1 MKKIYFLL
9 LFFAFLSQN
18 GSAQSPTID
27 NSFNP
32 NDNGTYQQNIG
43 TKSALLPDG
52 KLLSVYENPSI
63 GLFRDIIRLNADGSI
78 DETFNYTDQ
87 LYTNEIF
94 VKSDGKFL
102 TTVDSYNEVSGNM
115 TIKCYNADG
124 SVNNSFAIPVFENIS
139 SGTPDNIRI
148 NDVIYQNDGKIIAV
162 GDFTKVNNVTCNNI
176 VRLNSDGSID
186 TTFTHGIIF
195 NATYSYWIQSIAIQ
209 SDGKYVVGGE
219 FTPIGTNSNARIAR
233 INSNGTL
240 DSSFNVYFTG
250 TMDHTI
256 NGFGSFID
264 KVAIQTDG
272 KILVA
277 CGAFYSGG
285 YVVSYGFTR
294 LNSNGTR
301 DTGFIRANDNSGII
315 ISDFCIQSDGKIV
328 YPAETKIKRLNTN
341 GSVDATFTY
350 TNSSYT
356 NYPCSLYMQSGKI
369 IVNIDYNEPSGRSR
383 KGIHRLNTNGT
394 LDITFNP
401 SQGTNIISSQ
411 LNGNSSGNHNLKVL
425 TDGSFLIMGTFSSYN
440 DNGFNHMCK
449 VAPNGA
455 FDSSFTIDPLIS
467 FSSSTSYDQKSS
479 IIREQTDGKILLT
492 STPTISALVNGVEKE
507 LIRINANG
515 SLDTS
520 FTPISGN
527 DILDFEIQNDGKIIA
542 IGTGPLFM
550 QSAKYKVIRLNADGS
565 LDTSFTSVLFDQNL
579 THIELQADMKI
590 LVTHPVY
597 YPAPTYVMVPG
608 LQRLNTDG
616 SLDSAFNPTQGRINY
631 TKIQPD
637 GKILISYY
645 NNVASRTYLGRL
657 NADGTNDASFNLNFG
672 GYTSDSS
679 PAFDKI
685 FVTSQGKIITSPVLN
700 QFNNV
705 TTDKMYY
712 IFNANGVL
720 ESSFINN
727 DFNIGLRASQQNCDA
742 ILLSGSFDKIDG
754 NRKNGIVRYSLSN
767 VPSSLTPTGSTYQN
781 FTTGQTLSN
790 LVVNGQNIQWY
801 STQNSCTTTST
812 YRNGNE
818 VSSLLPG
825 STLLVDGV
833 TYYASQTVGGIESV
847 YRLPVTVR
855 QTLST
860 NDVIFEKLKFYP
872 NPAQNVLNIS
882 NDELID
888 RVEIYNLM
896 GQKFMDATYNSN
908 DVQIN
913 VSGFNTGIYLVKVHN
928 GAKFQSIQFIKK

>member
-1 MKKIYFLL
+1 MKKIYFL
-9 LFFAFLSQN
+9 FFFIAFLSQN
-18 GSAQSPTID
+18 GIAQTID
-27 NSFNP
+27 NTFNP
-32 NDNGTYQQNIG
+32 TDNGAYQQNIG
-43 TKSALLPDG
+43 TKSVLLPDG
-52 KLLSVYENPSI
+52 KLLSVYDNPLLGI
-63 GLFRDIIRLNADGSI
+63 NHKIIKLNSDGSV
-78 DETFNYTDQ
+78 DPVFNYTDQ
-87 LYTNEIF
+87 SYIDEIF
-94 VKSDGKFL
+94 VKPDGKFV
-102 TTVDSYNEVSGNM
+102 TTVFSHNEISGNS
-115 TIKCYNADG
+115 TIKSYNADG
-124 SVNNSFAIPVFENIS
+124 TINTGFTIPVFENLS
-139 SGTPDNIRI
+139 AGNPDNIYI
-148 NDVIYQNDGKIIAV
+148 WDVIYQNDGKIIAV
-162 GDFTKVNNVTCNNI
+162 GDFTKVNNVACNNI

-186 TTFTHGIIF
+186 SSFTHGIIF
-195 NATYSYWIQSIAIQ
+195 NASYGYWIQSIAMQ
-209 SDGKYVVGGE
+209 SDGKYVVAGE
-219 FTPIGTNSNARIAR
+219 FTTTGTNSNARIAR

-240 DSSFNVYFTG
+240 DTSFSVYTTG
-250 TMDHTI
+250 TMDHPI
-256 NGFGSFID
+256 NGFENFID

-277 CGAFYSGG
+277 CGGFRANG
-285 YVVSYGFTR
+285 YLVTYGFTR

-301 DTGFIRANDNSGII
+301 DTSFTHANDNNGII

-341 GSVDATFTY
+341 GSLDTTFTY
-350 TNSSYT
+350 TNSNYT
-356 NYPCSLYMQSGKI
+356 NYPCSLYLQNGKV
-369 IVNIDYNEPSGRSR
+369 IVNTDYNELSGRSR
-383 KGIHRLNTNGT
+383 KGIHRLNTNGS
-394 LDITFNP
+394 LDTTFNP

-425 TDGSFLIMGTFSSYN
+425 ADGSFLIMGTFTSYN

-449 VAPNGA
+449 VAPSGA
-455 FDSSFTIDPLIS
+455 FDPSFTIDPLIS
-467 FSSSTSYDQKSS
+467 FSSSTSYDEKSS
-479 IIREQTDGKILLT
+479 IIREQNDGKILFT
-492 STPTISALVNGVEKE
+492 STPTISALVSGVEKE

-550 QSAKYKVIRLNADGS
+550 QSSKYKVIRLNVDGS
-565 LDTSFTSVLFDQNL
+565 VDTSFSSILFDQNL

-616 SLDSAFNPTQGRINY
+616 SLDTSFNPTQGRINF

-645 NNVASRTYLGRL
+645 NNVASKTYLGRL
-657 NADGTNDASFNLNFG
+657 NADGTNDTAFNLNYG

-679 PAFDKI
+679 LAFDKI
-685 FVTSQGKIITSPVLN
+685 FVTSQGKIITCPVQN

-705 TTDKMYY
+705 ATDKMFY

-720 ESSFINN
+720 ESSFVNN
-727 DFNIGLRASQQNCDA
+727 DFNIGVRASQQNCDA
-742 ILLSGSFDKIDG
+742 LLLNGSFDKIDG
-754 NRKNGIVRYSLSN
+754 VKKSNIVRYNLSN
-767 VPSSLTPTGSTYQN
+767 IPTTLTPTGATYQN

-790 LVVNGQNIQWY
+790 LIVNGQNIQWY
-801 STQNSCTTTST
+801 TTQNTCTTTST
-812 YRNGNE
+812 YRDSDE
-818 VSSLLPG
+818 VNSILPN

-847 YRLPVTVR
+847 YRLPVTVH

-860 NDVIFEKLKFYP
+860 NDVVFEKLKIYP
-872 NPAQNVLNIS
+872 NPTQNILNIN
-882 NDELID
+882 NDVLID

-896 GQKFMDATYNSN
+896 GQKFMDTNYNSN

-913 VSGFNTGIYLVKVHN
+913 VSGLSTGIYLVKVHN
-928 GAKFQSIQFIKK
+928 GTKFQSIQFIKK